1 MTTSNQLRKP
11 VAALLALVML
21 LSMLMVPATAAGTG
35 TLTVDN
41 TVIPLIGQGAY
52 TATLETDKPANS
64 ANWTQQQ
71 WDAWAQSLSWSLTRT
86 AQDYKQDTRIYPY
99 HYPGAL
105 LENWVFWPTPARS
118 TPYFAISSPVD
129 AYSGPRIT
137 VPLPFPSAPCSV
149 P

>member
-1 MTTSNQLRKP
+1 MTTSKQLRKP

-71 WDAWAQSLSWSLTRT
+71 WDAWAKSLSWSLTRT
-86 AQDYKQDTRIYPY
+86 AQDYKQDTSIYPY
-99 HYPGAL
+99 YYTGDL
-105 LENWVFWPTPARS
+105 LENWVCWTTTASS
-118 TPYFAISSPVD
+118 TPYFTIQSPVVD
-129 AYSGPRIT
+129 YSGTRVT
-137 VPLPFPSAPCSV
+137 VTLHFSAAPFF
-149 P
+149 